1 MAIKYLDAKRIR
13 GTSTERLALTSTD
26 RTQDLTGLISTYDPY
41 FFLKFDEGT
50 GTSLTNAGSGSETA
64 AINLESAN
72 PSWVSGFATGGYALD
87 FDSTKSTGSWTDET
101 PNVLWTD
108 LNGGNAQAWS
118 IMVLIK
124 YVDAIPLAN
133 FVVGWNQSNN
143 GAYNNAMS
151 IGGQLGGSSGNKRFG
166 SRSHS
171 GGWTVSNNDTD
182 LTPDVWFTM
191 GITNT
196 TGRVKKHYLN
206 GVLDGTT
213 TLSGTNTN
221 PIDGFAIHS
230 EGSDDKHW
238 LIDSFY
244 YDDDTTS
251 VSDMAGIS
259 AKMRTVGSPEFD
271 YPEIPAGTIF
281 EQTNDYKYYMWDGI
295 SEWNVM
301 VTT

>member
-13 GTSTERLALTSTD
+13 GTSAERLALTDTD
-26 RTQDLTGLISTYDPY
+26 RTQDYAGILSTYDPY

-64 AINLESAN
+64 AINLQNAN
-72 PSWVSGFATGGYALD
+72 PSWVGGFATGGYALD
-87 FDSTKSTGSWTDET
+87 FDSTKSTGGWNDET

-108 LNGGNAQAWS
+108 LTGGNAQAWS

-133 FVVGWNQSNN
+133 MVVGAIQTNN
-143 GAYNNAMS
+143 GIVNNAMS
-151 IGGQLGGSSGNKRFG
+151 VGGQLGGTSGNKRFG

-171 GGWTVSNNDTD
+171 GSWTVSNNDTD

-196 TGRVKKHYLN
+196 TGRVKTHYLN
-206 GVLDGTT
+206 GVADGTT
-213 TLSGTNTN
+213 TLVGTASN
-221 PIDGFAIHS
+221 PIDGFSIHS

-244 YDDDTTS
+244 YDDATTS
-251 VSDMAGIS
+251 ASDMAGIS
-259 AKMRTVGSPEFD
+259 AKMRTVGSPEFT
-271 YPEIPAGTIF
+271 YPNIPVGTIF
-281 EQTNDYKYYMWDGI
+281 EETDNYKYYMWNGTDT
-295 SEWNVM
+295 WTV
-301 VTT
+301 VATT